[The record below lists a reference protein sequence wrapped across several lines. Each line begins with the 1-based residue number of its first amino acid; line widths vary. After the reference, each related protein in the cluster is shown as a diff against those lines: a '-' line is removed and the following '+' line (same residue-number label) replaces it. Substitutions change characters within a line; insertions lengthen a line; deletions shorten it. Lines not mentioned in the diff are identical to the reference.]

1 MGRGDALDI
10 GDSDGELEED
20 HHFKARRSNSDLD
33 QENQG
38 NYCNDDGNLETPK
51 ADKEQQQH
59 QQDFDS
65 ELGE

>member
-38 NYCNDDGNLETPK
+38 NYCNETPK